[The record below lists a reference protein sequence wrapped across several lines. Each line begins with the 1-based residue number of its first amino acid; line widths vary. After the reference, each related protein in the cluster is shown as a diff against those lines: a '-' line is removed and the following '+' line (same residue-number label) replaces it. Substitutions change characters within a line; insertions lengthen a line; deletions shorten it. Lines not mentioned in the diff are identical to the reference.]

1 MSRQQR
7 YSHSLRCNSYQIRP
21 VLMHGP
27 RYAPTEYVPLVKVV
41 HGNAEPNR

>member
-7 YSHSLRCNSYQIRP
+7 HTHSLRCNSHQIRA

-27 RYAPTEYVPLVKVV
+27 RYAPVEYVPLVKVT
-41 HGNAEPNR
+41 HGNADPDR